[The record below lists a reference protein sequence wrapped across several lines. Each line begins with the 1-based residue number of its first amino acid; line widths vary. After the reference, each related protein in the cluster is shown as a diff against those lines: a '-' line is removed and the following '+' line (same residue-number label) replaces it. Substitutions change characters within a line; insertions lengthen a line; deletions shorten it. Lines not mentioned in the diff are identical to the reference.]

1 MKAITLIVMLM
12 ATALVVSAANSQD
25 KGGAKN
31 QDESAKK
38 IKELQK
44 ERIATLEGMTDGA
57 TRLAKR
63 GSHSI
68 EEACDAWL
76 LLVRAQVDAAEADSD
91 RIKFYETYV
100 EAMQQFEELA
110 KVRLEGAKG
119 TKVTVLRAKANRL
132 EAEIAIE
139 QLKAKQGV

>member
-1 MKAITLIVMLM
+1 MKMTALIAMVM
-12 ATALVVSAANSQD
+12 ATALMVSTASPQEAGVA
-25 KGGAKN
+25 GGNKQEA
-31 QDESAKK
+31 SAKR

-44 ERIATLEGMTDGA
+44 ERIATLEGMMDGA

-100 EAMQQFEELA
+100 AAMQQFEEMA
-110 KVRLEGAKG
+110 RAQLEAARG

-139 QLKAKQGV
+139 RLKAK